1 MGFLVFQVHDRV
13 GFFFDIVSLIYGFK
27 PPIDL
32 TAGEIQ
38 WKAGVGRQRNTKV
51 QEARERST

>member
-1 MGFLVFQVHDRV
+1 MGFLVFHVHDRV

-32 TAGEIQ
+32 TAEIQ